1 MPTYLNP
8 FKKDFYQ
15 NPQDRLENMKN
26 LYDDIDKCE
35 VSSWEVD
42 QNRPVP
48 TIETARHLREIYD
61 IDKLYLII
69 GADNLAHI
77 RSWQGYK
84 ELKEMTIFV
93 VATRDGIDTQGYQ
106 TLSVACDISSS
117 EIRANHKEL

>member
-15 NPQDRLENMKN
+15 NPQHRLENMKN

-42 QNRPVP
+42 QNRAVP
-48 TIETARHLREIYD
+48 TIETVRHLRDIYD

-77 RSWQGYK
+77 SSWQGYK
-84 ELKEMTIFV
+84 ELKELTIFV

-106 TLSVACDISSS
+106 TLSVSCDISSS
-117 EIRANHKEL
+117 EIRANYEEL